1 MSVMETIAQ
10 IPGVFP
16 TTGISSNWG
25 KAISNPSPGQTV
37 VSQVCHL
44 ILEWLVA
51 WSVQVK
57 YTANGWTMKENT
69 NIIEWFRFS
78 YYDRVIPKKNNLH
91 IKTNTL
97 TGKSFIGPTRE
108 QKECAKMVAHE
119 SRHAVIYSVSGETL
133 PMYVTAAYEEII
145 RRRMDNTFGRQQKT
159 NLKEL
164 TGKLSCEISYSG
176 RADLDNMSTTILDS
190 LQLSG
195 KIKNDRQIDELRISR
210 IKIKPDESYRYLTKV
225 IVSTFRRKQ

>member
-25 KAISNPSPGQTV
+25 KVISNPSPGQTG

-51 WSVQVK
+51 WNVQVK
-57 YTANGWTMKENT
+57 YTANGWTVKENI
-69 NIIEWFRFS
+69 NIIEWFRFY

-91 IKTNTL
+91 IKRNTR
-97 TGKSFIGPTRE
+97 TGTPFIGPTRE

-119 SRHAVIYSVSGETL
+119 SRQAVIYRVSGSLL
-133 PMYVTAAYEEII
+133 PMYVSGAAIESIKANCIY
-145 RRRMDNTFGRQQKT
+145 GRTKLQ
-159 NLKEL
+159 EL
-164 TGKLSCEISYSG
+164 TGKLWCEINYSG
-176 RADLDNMSTTILDS
+176 KADLDNMSTTILDS

-195 KIKNDRQIDELRISR
+195 KIKNDRQIDELRIRR
-210 IKIKPDESYRYLTKV
+210 IKIKPDESYKYRTEV
-225 IVSTFRRKQ
+225 TVSTFRRKQ